1 MRGEI
6 KRIREAVKTR
16 GAGSVYNP
24 KVWYR
29 AFLIP
34 LVMRLVKISDTL
46 SLSVETRGF
55 SLGKEKYSVYK
66 NEIFSWTDLLFIA
79 GLTVGGVLAVVL

>member
-1 MRGEI
+1 
-6 KRIREAVKTR
+6 
-16 GAGSVYNP
+16 
-24 KVWYR
+24 
-29 AFLIP
+29 
-34 LVMRLVKISDTL
+34 MRLVKISDTL